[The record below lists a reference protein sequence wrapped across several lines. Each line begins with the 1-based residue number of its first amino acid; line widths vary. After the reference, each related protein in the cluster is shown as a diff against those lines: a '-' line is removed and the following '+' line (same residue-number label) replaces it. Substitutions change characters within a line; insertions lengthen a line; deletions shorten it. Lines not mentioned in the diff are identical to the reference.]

1 MTIKKIVF
9 LALAVILV
17 GMAQPSAAQNQQK
30 PFTGAE
36 ASLDHYKALY
46 MLNSSDE
53 KKISGT
59 LRNIKNAL
67 NDPRLKGKVEIELI
81 VFGDGVGVYAKEGPY
96 EEKLKELQNMGV
108 LLAQCENTLRERKID
123 KSSLF
128 SFISFVPSAAGEI
141 IIRQQQGWAV
151 VHP

>member
-1 MTIKKIVF
+1 MTIKKTLF
-9 LALAVILV
+9 LLIAVILV
-17 GMAQPSAAQNQQK
+17 GIAQPAAAQHQPK

-36 ASLDHYKALY
+36 ATHKHYKALY

-67 NDPRLKGKVEIELI
+67 NDPRIKGKVEIELI
-81 VFGDGVGVYAKEGPY
+81 VFGDGVGVYAKDGPY
-96 EEKLKELQNMGV
+96 EDKLKELQDMGV
-108 LLAQCENTLRERKID
+108 LLAQCENTIRERKIE

-128 SFISFVPSAAGEI
+128 PFISYVPSAAGEI